1 MRTRTTT
8 LAASLVA
15 AFMLAAAGSLAG
27 AAAPAHAE
35 RLSQVDLFHFPA
47 WSKKG
52 RECSSATVRLRA
64 GVWQHGAFLVRT
76 SRPTHPDLDTNPIS
90 LPARNKQK
98 YGWRVCRTWNSVSNA
113 YRVVSTLSRG
123 NWSRFEVNELEAPF
137 IHGEGNY
144 EWGGRLAFV
153 EPPGQ
158 THPAG

>member
-15 AFMLAAAGSLAG
+15 TLMIAAAGSLAG
-27 AAAPAHAE
+27 AAAPARGAPDPGRPLPLSRLVEE
-35 RLSQVDLFHFPA
+35 RTGVQLRHGPA
-47 WSKKG
+47 ARG
-52 RECSSATVRLRA
+52 RLAARRVP
-64 GVWQHGAFLVRT
+64 
-76 SRPTHPDLDTNPIS
+76 RPREPHTHPDLDTNPIN
-90 LPARNKQK
+90 LPARSKQK
-98 YGWRVCRTWNSVSNA
+98 YGWRVCRSWNSVSNA